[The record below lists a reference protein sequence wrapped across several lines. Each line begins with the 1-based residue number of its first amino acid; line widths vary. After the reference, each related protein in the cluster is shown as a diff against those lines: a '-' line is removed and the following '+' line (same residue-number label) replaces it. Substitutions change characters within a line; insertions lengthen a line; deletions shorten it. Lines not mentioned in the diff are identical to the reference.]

1 MTHRDFGQLH
11 DFIMA
16 AANAADLAAVFRRFS
31 RVISSSAAGDGGG
44 GAAAESPGNG
54 KLTELLLLLLSA
66 MVLNIISPRRLSP
79 TWRRRQY
86 YCGSRPW
93 C

>member
-54 KLTELLLLLLSA
+54 KLTELLLLLLLSA

-86 YCGSRPW
+86 YC
-93 C
+93 